1 MKDILPENLIRLA
14 QNLPLPLYLV
24 GGAVR
29 DFVAGFFPKHFDFDL
44 AAPIPVETVTE
55 AAVEAGLQVCGV
67 YKNTGTVKLQDADG
81 NEYEYTR
88 FRQDK
93 YIRGVHTPSEIVFT
107 DDVEIDARRRD
118 FTVNAVYY
126 DMKNFL
132 FVDPLGGIEDV
143 RAKRLR
149 TVDKPE
155 KVFGED
161 GLRLMR
167 LARQAAQ
174 LGFIPTA
181 DCLWGAKQNAHLIQ
195 DISKERIYHEL
206 LYILQADKKYGNKA
220 GHYEGLKLLDEIG
233 VFALLFPELAM
244 GKGQMQRQDFHD
256 YDVLE
261 HTFRAVLYAPEEVRL
276 AALLHDVGKPFTLQR
291 DGNTFLHAQE
301 GGPIADAILK
311 RLGAPNKVRIR
322 TVQLVALHM
331 YDFNRQTGEDK
342 LRRFFVEN
350 YPILEQLMMV
360 KQADFSACKDDLS
373 IAPTVEKWQS
383 LLAQM
388 KREKTP
394 LSLKQLAVNGTDFL
408 SAGCPPTQVG
418 VALKN
423 ALLYAVCAPKENTKE
438 RLVQLL
444 PRFLH

>member
-1 MKDILPENLIRLA
+1 MKDFLPKNLIRLA
-14 QNLPLPLYLV
+14 QNLPSPLYLV

-29 DFVAGFFPKHFDFDL
+29 DFVAGFSPKHFDFDL
-44 AAPIPVETVTE
+44 ASPLPVEVVTE
-55 AAVEAGLQVCGV
+55 AAKEAGLEVCGV
-67 YKNTGTVKLQDADG
+67 YKNTGTVKLQDSGG

-93 YIRGVHTPSEIVFT
+93 YVRGVHTPAEIVFT
-107 DDVEIDARRRD
+107 DDIEIDARRRD

-126 DMKNFL
+126 DMKNFA
-132 FVDPLGGIEDV
+132 FVDPLGGMEDV
-143 RAKRLR
+143 KAKRLR

-174 LGFIPTA
+174 LGFTPTA
-181 DCLWGAKQNAHLIQ
+181 DCLLGAKQNAHLIQ
-195 DISKERIYHEL
+195 DISRERVYHEL
-206 LYILQADKKYGNKA
+206 LYILSADKKYGNKT

-233 VFALLFPELAM
+233 VFALLLPELAS

-261 HTFRAVLYAPEEVRL
+261 HSFRAVLYAPEEVRL
-276 AALLHDVGKPFTLQR
+276 AALLHDVGKPYTFQR
-291 DGNTFLHAQE
+291 DGNTFLHPQE
-301 GGPIADAILK
+301 GAPIADAILK

-331 YDFNRQTGEDK
+331 YDFNRQTKEDK

-350 YPILEQLMMV
+350 YSLLEQLMMI
-360 KQADFSACKDDLS
+360 KQADFSACKDNLS
-373 IAPTVEKWQS
+373 IAPTVEKWQE
-383 LLAQM
+383 LLAKM
-388 KREKTP
+388 EEENAP
-394 LSLKQLAVNGTDFL
+394 VCLKQLAVNGKDL
-408 SAGCPPTQVG
+408 LAADCPPTLVG
-418 VALKN
+418 VALQN
-423 ALLYAVCAPKENTKE
+423 ALLYAVCSPKENTKE
-438 RLVQLL
+438 RLLQLL

>member
-1 MKDILPENLIRLA
+1 MKDFLPENLIRLA
-14 QNLPLPLYLV
+14 KNLPSPLYLV

-29 DFVAGFFPKHFDFDL
+29 DFVAQISPTHFDFDL
-44 AAPIPVETVTE
+44 AAPIPVETLTE
-55 AAVEAGLQVCGV
+55 AAKEAGLQVCGV
-67 YKNTGTVKLQDADG
+67 YKNTGTVKLQDTDG

-93 YIRGVHTPSEIVFT
+93 YIRGVHTPAEIVFT
-107 DDVEIDARRRD
+107 DDMETDARRRD

-126 DMKNFL
+126 DMKNFC
-132 FVDPLGGIEDV
+132 FVDPLGG
-143 RAKRLR
+143 RADILSKRLR

-174 LGFIPTA
+174 LGFTPTY
-181 DCLWGAKQNAHLIQ
+181 DCLLGARQNAHLIK
-195 DISKERIYHEL
+195 DISRERIYHEL
-206 LYILQADKKYGNKA
+206 LYILSADKKYGNEK
-220 GHYEGLKLLDEIG
+220 GHYEGLKLLDDIG
-233 VFALLFPELAM
+233 VFALLFPELAL
-244 GKGQMQRQDFHD
+244 GKGQMQRQDFHN

-276 AALLHDVGKPFTLQR
+276 AALLHDVGKPFTFQR

-301 GGPIADAILK
+301 GGPIADIILK

-331 YDFNRQTGEDK
+331 YDYNRQTGEDK

-350 YPILEQLMMV
+350 YPLLEQLMMI

-373 IAPTVEKWQS
+373 IAPTVEKW
-383 LLAQM
+383 
-388 KREKTP
+388 REILDKMERENAP
-394 LSLKQLAVNGTDFL
+394 LCLKQLAVNGNDL
-408 SAGCPPTQVG
+408 LQAGCPPTKVG
-418 VALKN
+418 TALQN
-423 ALLYAVCAPKENTKE
+423 ALLYAVCAPKENTKT
-438 RLVQLL
+438 RLLQLL
-444 PRFLH
+444 PRFTH